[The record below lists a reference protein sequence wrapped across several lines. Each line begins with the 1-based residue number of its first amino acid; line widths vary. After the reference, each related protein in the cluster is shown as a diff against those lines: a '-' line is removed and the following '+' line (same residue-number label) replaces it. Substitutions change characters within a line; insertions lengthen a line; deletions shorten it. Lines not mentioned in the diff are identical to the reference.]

1 MSRNLTE
8 SQLIAVH
15 LLASGRR
22 SKEIT
27 NELGIRPETLS
38 RWRQKEAFKNAV
50 LHANED
56 LLRLISDKQKNLL
69 VITHEIIEDALLDQ
83 NTDLF
88 KKSMIAIKFLSL
100 LKGRDTVD
108 TSVEKKLSKARLL
121 NSIGLE
127 IW

>member
-27 NELGIRPETLS
+27 HELGIRPETLS

-50 LHANED
+50 HHANED

-69 VITHEIIEDALLDQ
+69 VMTHEIIEDALLDQ

-100 LKGRDTVD
+100 FKGRDTVD
-108 TSVEKKLSKARLL
+108 TNVEKKLSKARLL

-127 IW
+127 I